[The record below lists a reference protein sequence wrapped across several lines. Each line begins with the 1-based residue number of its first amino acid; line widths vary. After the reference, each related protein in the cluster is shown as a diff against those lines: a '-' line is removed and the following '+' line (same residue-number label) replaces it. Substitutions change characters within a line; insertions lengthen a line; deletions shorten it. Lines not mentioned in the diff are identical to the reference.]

1 MASPKRNQVE
11 QAVVRLAQM
20 ARACGIHL
28 ILAMQSPRKDVITG
42 LIKTNIPGRI
52 SFKVSS
58 KIDSRVIL
66 DESGAERL
74 LSKGD
79 MLFLTP
85 GSSKIK
91 RCHGPFISEE
101 NLSIIINHW
110 KSQGGPQYHTI
121 EKFENEN
128 FDIHS
133 TWNDSDEDMEKYMEI
148 RSYVASLKT
157 ISTSSLQRKFRLGY
171 PRAARMMER
180 FEEEGIVG
188 LLKEANR
195 GKFYN
200 ISKNYFCCFVTLTAS
215 ASDDNVKTLGLKSLE
230 LKNSRRQLLA
240 SLLKQ
245 NHVLA

>member
-1 MASPKRNQVE
+1 MMNETEDYYFEPLPYICVVVEEFGDLMASPKRNQVE

-85 GSSKIK
+85 GSAKIK

-101 NLSIIINHW
+101 GLSALINHW
-110 KSQGGPQYHTI
+110 KSQGGPQYQTI

-128 FDIHS
+128 FDIHNS
-133 TWNDSDEDMEKYMEI
+133 WNDSNEDMEKYMEI

-157 ISTSSLQRKFRLGY
+157 VSTSSLQRKFRLGY
-171 PRAARMMER
+171 PRAARMMEK

-188 LLKEANR
+188 PAQ
-195 GKFYN
+195 G
-200 ISKNYFCCFVTLTAS
+200 SKPR
-215 ASDDNVKTLGLKSLE
+215 E
-230 LKNSRRQLLA
+230 
-240 SLLKQ
+240 
-245 NHVLA
+245 VLQHK